1 MGGERGASCPQQAW
15 AGGRFR
21 DSKLSFASAFVPWR
35 QRVPFPGRS
44 LGEEPLRVPDPLPGA
59 DPWGEAQRVVMLR
72 VLDPQRAVSIR
83 PGCWSWGPTN
93 SRPLSLVVLEAGG
106 SEARPARCV
115 LTRQRSKEPPGAPF
129 IGTPAPLGTLP
140 LWPNHLPKPRLLVPS
155 LQALGL

>member
-35 QRVPFPGRS
+35 QRVPFPGWS

-59 DPWGEAQRVVMLR
+59 DPWGEAQRVVVLR

-106 SEARPARCV
+106 SEARRGLGEASSRLRAASSLCPHKAEE
-115 LTRQRSKEPPGAPF
+115 QGAPRGPF
-129 IGTPAPLGTLP
+129 HRDPGPSGDSTPMA
-140 LWPNHLPKPRLLVPS
+140 
-155 LQALGL
+155 